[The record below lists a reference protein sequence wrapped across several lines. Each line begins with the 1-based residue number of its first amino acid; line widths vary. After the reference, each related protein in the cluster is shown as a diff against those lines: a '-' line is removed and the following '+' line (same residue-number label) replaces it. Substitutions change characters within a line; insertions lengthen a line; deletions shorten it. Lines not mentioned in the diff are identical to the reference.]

1 VSAIVSTHV
10 LDLARG
16 VPAAGIEIVL
26 SWIDGETRTPLAR
39 AVTNDDGRTD
49 PMLAPGLQSGT
60 FELVFAVGP
69 YFAAT
74 GTASF
79 FEAIPVRFHID
90 EGSERY
96 HVPLLLSPW
105 GYSTYRGS

>member
-1 VSAIVSTHV
+1 VSTMVSTHV

-16 VPAAGIEIVL
+16 IPAAGIEIVL
-26 SWIDGETRTPLAR
+26 TWIDGETRTPLAR

-49 PMLAPGLQSGT
+49 PMLAPGLRTGT
-60 FELVFAVGP
+60 FELVFGVGA

-74 GTASF
+74 GTSSF
-79 FEAIPVRFHID
+79 FDVIPVRFQID
-90 EGSERY
+90 EHSERY